1 MRALAASGLLVEAVD
16 VDVVVVEQDIAR
28 DVGTCESMA
37 PTSSSHNS
45 CCTWLEATLSDR
57 ELHISIRSTVDVA
70 YFERVSGY
78 EATYESNRC
87 SRGRYR

>member
-16 VDVVVVEQDIAR
+16 VVVEQDIAR
-28 DVGTCESMA
+28 DVGTCEGMA

-57 ELHISIRSTVDVA
+57 ELHISIVVPSMWRTLR
-70 YFERVSGY
+70 E
-78 EATYESNRC
+78 
-87 SRGRYR
+87 